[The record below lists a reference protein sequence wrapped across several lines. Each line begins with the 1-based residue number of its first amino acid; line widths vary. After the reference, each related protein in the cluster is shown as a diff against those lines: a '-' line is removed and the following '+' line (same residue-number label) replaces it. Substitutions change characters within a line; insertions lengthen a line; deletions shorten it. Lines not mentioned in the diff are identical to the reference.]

1 MINTKHTEKRNSMTK
16 EMQSDELLIKIIE
29 GIEKVKG
36 NAITLLDLR
45 GIENTV
51 CSYFVLC
58 TGQSNTQVNA
68 IANSVQKVVSQAE
81 NHQKPWHVEGEQQ
94 AEWILID
101 YVDVVVHVFQPH
113 IRERY
118 DIEGL
123 WGDAKISQITTNY

>member
-1 MINTKHTEKRNSMTK
+1 MIENKTD
-16 EMQSDELLIKIIE
+16 QLVSDIIK

-36 NAITLLDLR
+36 NDITLMDLR
-45 GIENTV
+45 DIENTV
-51 CSYFVLC
+51 CDYFIIC

-68 IANSVQKVVSQAE
+68 IANSVQKVVSQSDS
-81 NHQKPWHVEGEQQ
+81 HQKPWHVEGEQQ
-94 AEWILID
+94 AEWVLID
-101 YVDVVVHVFQPH
+101 YVDIVVHVFQRP